1 MVLAASDPRNGPR
14 PARRRPVRWAVV
26 LAVTLLTAMSFHP
39 GTHPAVAAAAGSAAS
54 ACRPATGYVDRA
66 RGLLDDRYTLG
77 VFPTVRLPHDLTWRE
92 DPLHDVN
99 WVFRLH
105 SLEPIQDLV
114 AATASTG
121 DKRFIAR
128 AIALARDWAGDN
140 VTARPPSPFSWND
153 HSTAMRAIRLTCL
166 VDARPSLVAITSTGS
181 APWLRRLLIRHGA
194 LLADAG
200 FYRREGNHALNQS
213 IGLLEIGRVVARSD
227 WRSLAA
233 RRISNLASISIDSQG
248 VTNEQAVAYQ
258 TYNWQRYSLAIAR
271 AGCSTTATRWACS
284 PRSACRTT

>member
-1 MVLAASDPRNGPR
+1 
-14 PARRRPVRWAVV
+14 
-26 LAVTLLTAMSFHP
+26 
-39 GTHPAVAAAAGSAAS
+39 
-54 ACRPATGYVDRA
+54 
-66 RGLLDDRYTLG
+66 
-77 VFPTVRLPHDLTWRE
+77 FPTVRLPYDLTWRE

-105 SLEPIQDLV
+105 SLEPIQDLI

-128 AIALARDWAGDN
+128 AISLARDWAGDN

-166 VDARPSLVAITSTGS
+166 ADARPSLVAITSTGS

-227 WRSLAA
+227 WRSL
-233 RRISNLASISIDSQG
+233 
-248 VTNEQAVAYQ
+248 
-258 TYNWQRYSLAIAR
+258 
-271 AGCSTTATRWACS
+271 
-284 PRSACRTT
+284 